1 MKWICI
7 LILFLSP
14 FFIWGQKENVLFV
27 STQRLTTLNL
37 SNIADKS
44 TVISLNKKPGQHQS
58 IWFSGQYIYLAGI
71 TNNVHQYHL
80 SGQYIRTFKCGGYI
94 LGITGDEA
102 KHELYIPISKNE
114 KCVLECYDYSG
125 KLLRQY
131 PLEQNVCACT
141 FFENKVWMQQYFMR
155 DDTSYY
161 KLSNIDCMS
170 GDIEDLGVFHKD
182 YYWAGFS
189 IASTAT
195 FSIVNVKED
204 NRLLGRFILM
214 FEAAFRSP

>member
-102 KHELYIPISKNE
+102 KHELYIRYQKMRNVYWSAMIILVNY
-114 KCVLECYDYSG
+114 CV
-125 KLLRQY
+125 
-131 PLEQNVCACT
+131 NT
-141 FFENKVWMQQYFMR
+141 HWNKMFVLVLFL
-155 DDTSYY
+155 
-161 KLSNIDCMS
+161 KIKFGCSNILCGM
-170 GDIEDLGVFHKD
+170 IR
-182 YYWAGFS
+182 A
-189 IASTAT
+189 ITNCQI
-195 FSIVNVKED
+195 SIV
-204 NRLLGRFILM
+204 
-214 FEAAFRSP
+214 